1 MSFPFGL
8 ISALTPN
15 GAVAPVTESRLES
28 ADKNEDSV
36 ALDTR
41 LNKNHNITSISAGIM
56 NIPIDR

>member
-1 MSFPFGL
+1 M
-8 ISALTPN
+8 
-15 GAVAPVTESRLES
+15 APVTESRLES

-41 LNKNHNITSISAGIM
+41 LSKNHNITSISAGIM